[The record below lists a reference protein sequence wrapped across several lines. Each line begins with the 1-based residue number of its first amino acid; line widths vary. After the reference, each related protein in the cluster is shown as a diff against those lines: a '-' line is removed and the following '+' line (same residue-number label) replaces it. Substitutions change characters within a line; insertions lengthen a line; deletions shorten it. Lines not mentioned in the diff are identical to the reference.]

1 MLTMQLRLEVK
12 NIRLKI
18 ICSCVTFLI
27 LNVSSNKN
35 WAWCRTTNRP
45 TNPTARLLL
54 EFFAIHPHLTCD
66 RQGRPSLSSPICLP
80 AICNVQYRIYLPAN
94 RHNFCRHIH
103 QIILVDGDSD
113 KIVQVSRRPEKY
125 IFFMDFFVICFV
137 FLGEFLT
144 M

>member
-1 MLTMQLRLEVK
+1 M
-12 NIRLKI
+12 LKI
-18 ICSCVTFLI
+18 SWSCGTFVI
-27 LNVSSNKN
+27 AKN
-35 WAWCRTTNRP
+35 WAWCRTTDRP
-45 TNPTARLLL
+45 TKPRARLLL
-54 EFFAIHPHLTCD
+54 EIFFAILRPHLTCD